1 MKRSFRLKKTADF
14 KRVRRLGKAYPHPL
28 IVLIALPNELP
39 FSRIAVVAGR
49 SVGNAVKRN
58 RAKRIMREVL
68 RKLLPEISTGWDL
81 IMIARKPLSTATFSE
96 VQEAIQSVLQRARLT
111 EDKIA

>member
-1 MKRSFRLKKTADF
+1 
-14 KRVRRLGKAYPHPL
+14 
-28 IVLIALPNELP
+28 
-39 FSRIAVVAGR
+39 
-49 SVGNAVKRN
+49 
-58 RAKRIMREVL
+58 MREVL